1 MVLVKGGQSKKLNSM
16 KNILTLTF
24 LCLSTLIYAQS
35 TLTIFNNGG
44 QQFFVILNGI
54 KQNSI
59 AQTNVSISGINNGSY
74 SVKLIFADGKTK
86 DIDKNFFLEEPSYVT
101 TRVVFK
107 KGKGKL
113 QLIGMEPAK
122 NQTPAENIVV
132 YRPSNTAVYSD
143 AAVISN
149 TNTTINQQQSNG
161 QTQVNSTSG
170 QINTNTNVSGTNSHS
185 TSEQINMNVGT
196 NVNGTQMGTNTSIQV
211 TETQSTQ
218 TSTIGNP
225 NMQGE
230 NININMNI
238 NVQDPTMT
246 GQGGANV
253 SINMS
258 GTGNG
263 TQTQQETINQ
273 TTTITTSGTPI
284 GNQSTVGQGGNVA
297 VNISGTGNQS
307 QQETFQ
313 QTTTITTSGTQSGTQ
328 IGTNQQQVNNQDQTQ
343 TNVANTNTNSNNA
356 PTVVTC
362 KNILGN
368 EKALVDDL
376 KTMTFD
382 EDKKEIVVKDLANH
396 CLTASQAYKIIEV
409 FTFEADRLELAMFMY
424 DRMIDKDSARNLL
437 PLFTFDATK
446 MEFREYIRR

>member
-1 MVLVKGGQSKKLNSM
+1 M
-16 KNILTLTF
+16 KNILTLSF
-24 LCLSTLIYAQS
+24 LCLSTLFYAQS

-44 QQFFVILNGI
+44 QQFFVILNGV

-101 TRVVFK
+101 TRVLFK

-122 NQTPAENIVV
+122 NQKPADNIVV
-132 YRPSNTAVYSD
+132 YRPTNSAIYSD
-143 AAVISN
+143 AVVVSTPNA
-149 TNTTINQQQSNG
+149 TINQQSGNV
-161 QTQVNSTSG
+161 QTQVNTSG
-170 QINTNTNVSGTNSHS
+170 GQMNTT
-185 TSEQINMNVGT
+185 EQINMNVGT
-196 NVNGTQMGTNTSIQV
+196 NVNGNQMGTNTNVQV
-211 TETQSTQ
+211 TETQTTQ
-218 TSTIGNP
+218 TTTIGNP

-230 NININMNI
+230 SININMNI

-258 GTGNG
+258 GTGN
-263 TQTQQETINQ
+263 
-273 TTTITTSGTPI
+273 
-284 GNQSTVGQGGNVA
+284 
-297 VNISGTGNQS
+297 QS

-313 QTTTITTSGTQSGTQ
+313 QTTTITTSGSQSGTQ
-328 IGTNQQQVNNQDQTQ
+328 IGNQQQVNNQVQTQ
-343 TNVANTNTNSNNA
+343 TNVSNTNTNSSSNSNSNNA
-356 PTVVTC
+356 TAVVTC

-424 DRMIDKDSARNLL
+424 DRMIDKDSAKNLL

>member
-1 MVLVKGGQSKKLNSM
+1 M
-16 KNILTLTF
+16 KNILTLSF
-24 LCLSTLIYAQS
+24 LCLSTLFYAQS

-44 QQFFVILNGI
+44 QQFFVILNGV

-74 SVKLIFADGKTK
+74 SVKLIFADGKTN

-101 TRVVFK
+101 TRVIFK

-113 QLIGMEPAK
+113 QLIGIQPAK
-122 NQTPAENIVV
+122 NQTPADNIVV
-132 YRPSNTAVYSD
+132 YRPSNSAVYSD

-149 TNTTINQQQSNG
+149 SNTTITQQQSNG
-161 QTQVNSTSG
+161 QTQVNSSGG
-170 QINTNTNVSGTNSHS
+170 QINTNTNVSGTNSQS
-185 TSEQINMNVGT
+185 SEQINMNIGT

-230 NININMNI
+230 NLNINMNI

-263 TQTQQETINQ
+263 CSE
-273 TTTITTSGTPI
+273 
-284 GNQSTVGQGGNVA
+284 
-297 VNISGTGNQS
+297 
-307 QQETFQ
+307 
-313 QTTTITTSGTQSGTQ
+313 
-328 IGTNQQQVNNQDQTQ
+328 
-343 TNVANTNTNSNNA
+343 
-356 PTVVTC
+356 
-362 KNILGN
+362 
-368 EKALVDDL
+368 
-376 KTMTFD
+376 
-382 EDKKEIVVKDLANH
+382 
-396 CLTASQAYKIIEV
+396 
-409 FTFEADRLELAMFMY
+409 RLL
-424 DRMIDKDSARNLL
+424 
-437 PLFTFDATK
+437 
-446 MEFREYIRR
+446 RRT